1 MAPKQINMLTRSVD
15 LFLSLFSKFPS
26 IAIHNLEKAR
36 ILKLIFWHLA
46 VDGRQG
52 DYIEFGVAQGNSL
65 RAALLANKSAKSKII
80 GVHPIE
86 RNFYGFDTF
95 EGFSTNTTID
105 KHATWTGSKFNKNLS
120 SVIRR
125 FRKHPEV
132 KLISVDV
139 LNINHNPNFSTKELK
154 INAPA
159 VILFDMDLYAPTAA
173 ALLWAETIIQQ
184 GTFLI
189 FDEPF
194 AFNGDSAKGE
204 ALAIKEFQ
212 ERNPR
217 IKFRNF
223 ATYGAGGTVYIVD
236 MQLS

>member
-1 MAPKQINMLTRSVD
+1 MLTQSVD
-15 LFLSLFSKFPS
+15 FVLSLLSKFPA

-52 DYIEFGVAQGNSL
+52 CYIEFGVAQGNSL
-65 RAALLANKSAKSKII
+65 KAALFANKSAKSKII
-80 GVHPIE
+80 GVHPIQ
-86 RNFYGFDTF
+86 RNFFGFDTF
-95 EGFSTNTTID
+95 QGFSTNTTLD
-105 KHATWTGSKFNKNLS
+105 MHATWTGSKFNKNLS
-120 SVIRR
+120 FVMRR

-139 LNINHNPNFSTKELK
+139 LNIKDNPDFSAKELK
-154 INAPA
+154 INNPA
-159 VILFDMDLYAPTAA
+159 VILFDMDLYAPTAV
-173 ALLWAETIIQQ
+173 ALQWAETIIQQ

-194 AFNGDSAKGE
+194 AFNGNSRMGE
-204 ALAIKEFQ
+204 ALAINEFQ

-217 IKFRNF
+217 IKLRNF
-223 ATYGAGGTVYIVD
+223 ATYGAGGTVFIVD
-236 MQLS
+236 M